1 MINYQSDIH
10 LDVAKAM
17 QEDIP
22 SEDLTALL
30 LEENMLIRAVIIT
43 REEMILCGQDWVN
56 ASFKYLDQDIKVS
69 WAFGD
74 GARVQNNQTLCTI
87 EGNARAILS
96 AERTAL
102 NFLQTLSA
110 TATLTRQYVDK
121 IAHSTS
127 QILDTRKTLPGLR
140 MAQKYAVSCGGGVNH
155 RLGLSDAILIKE
167 NHIKACGS
175 IEKAVGVAR
184 ELNKGNFIEV
194 EVETLEEFDE
204 AVAAEPDRIMLDNFA
219 LEQIRQAIVKR
230 GQNAIKLEASG
241 NVNLDTIAELAE
253 TGVDYISIGAITKN
267 IKAIDLSMQIESPQ

>member
-1 MINYQSDIH
+1 MINYQSNIH

-30 LEENMLIRAVIIT
+30 LEQNTLIRAVIIT

-74 GARVQNNQTLCTI
+74 GARVQSNQTLCTI

-102 NFLQTLSA
+102 NFLQTLSS

-140 MAQKYAVSCGGGVNH
+140 MAQKYAVYCGGGVNH

-175 IEKAVGVAR
+175 IEKAVGIAR
-184 ELNKGNFIEV
+184 KLNKGSFIEV

-241 NVNLDTIAELAE
+241 NVNLDTIAKLAE

-267 IKAIDLSMQIESPQ
+267 IKAIDLSMQIENPQ